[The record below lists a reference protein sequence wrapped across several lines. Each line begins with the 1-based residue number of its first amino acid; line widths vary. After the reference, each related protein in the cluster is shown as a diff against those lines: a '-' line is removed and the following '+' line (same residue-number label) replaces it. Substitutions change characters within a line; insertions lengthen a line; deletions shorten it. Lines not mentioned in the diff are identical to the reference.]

1 MGRGER
7 ALAAGAKCPWAISR
21 TKQGKISARAFH
33 RPFVEKTLE
42 LVRRKAADILLEGV
56 SLDTM
61 RRDLLCAMWIDL

>member
-56 SLDTM
+56 TEV
-61 RRDLLCAMWIDL
+61 RREEILCAMWIDR

>member
-33 RPFVEKTLE
+33 RPFVEKTFE
-42 LVRRKAADILLEGV
+42 LVRRKAADILRGHSDAKTRSEIRMVIG
-56 SLDTM
+56 
-61 RRDLLCAMWIDL
+61 R

>member
-1 MGRGER
+1 MGRCER

-42 LVRRKAADILLEGV
+42 LVRRKAADILRGHKARQGKALLIPHV
-56 SLDTM
+56 SKD
-61 RRDLLCAMWIDL
+61 